1 MQSDLYSIIYYINGA
16 SDSNSRHT
24 APPINVFDIDIVL
37 HDLCFGFCLTQ
48 FRPGNQI
55 ISWINLRLQSIV
67 EALWDII
74 PILLE
79 TP

>member
-1 MQSDLYSIIYYINGA
+1 M
-16 SDSNSRHT
+16 
-24 APPINVFDIDIVL
+24 APPIQTLDIRHHQSINVFDIDIVL

-48 FRPGNQI
+48 VRPGNQI